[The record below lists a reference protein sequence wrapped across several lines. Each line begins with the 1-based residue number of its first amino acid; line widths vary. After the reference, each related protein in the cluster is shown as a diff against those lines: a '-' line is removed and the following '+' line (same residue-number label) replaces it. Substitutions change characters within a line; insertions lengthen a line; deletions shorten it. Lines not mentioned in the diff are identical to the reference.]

1 MAIKLKNNHKTGW
14 IITICLLLICS
25 AVMCFGYSAFAT
37 EMEKSLDGTELDP
50 EVMEDIVKPLVA
62 GNYILY
68 NEISGD
74 SDRSFIQEAYDD
86 TDQFYL
92 ARKYM
97 DSAVYGWDGKLK
109 QGNVSESVQ
118 KNLMQ
123 DQTEYALRVRFTYGE
138 NAVLNDVQVDGT
150 AVDNQMQYNLE
161 NYLLDQVENKE
172 DLTEIAVPEQAVIT
186 YGMTQ
191 KQLDGYLA
199 SVDDMGTYLNTMK
212 LADNGIYRMFQLLLF
227 GVAILLGLWIPCC
240 KVWGIGTEKYFRVP
254 FEVVLLVIAGIA
266 AVNRSCVSVVWRTL
280 NGSMASAIN
289 VGLNVSKGS
298 AQGYIICMGL
308 NVLMWLLVYGAAFW
322 STVCLRAIF
331 TMKKQY
337 FRERTLIGKVR
348 GKTIREVGKQVLDVL
363 KKIYNGLLHVDLQKK
378 QTVPF

>member
-118 KNLMQ
+118 KSLMQ
-123 DQTEYALRVRFTYGE
+123 DQTEYAL
-138 NAVLNDVQVDGT
+138 
-150 AVDNQMQYNLE
+150 
-161 NYLLDQVENKE
+161 
-172 DLTEIAVPEQAVIT
+172 
-186 YGMTQ
+186 
-191 KQLDGYLA
+191 
-199 SVDDMGTYLNTMK
+199 
-212 LADNGIYRMFQLLLF
+212 
-227 GVAILLGLWIPCC
+227 
-240 KVWGIGTEKYFRVP
+240 
-254 FEVVLLVIAGIA
+254 
-266 AVNRSCVSVVWRTL
+266 
-280 NGSMASAIN
+280 
-289 VGLNVSKGS
+289 
-298 AQGYIICMGL
+298 
-308 NVLMWLLVYGAAFW
+308 
-322 STVCLRAIF
+322 
-331 TMKKQY
+331 
-337 FRERTLIGKVR
+337 
-348 GKTIREVGKQVLDVL
+348 
-363 KKIYNGLLHVDLQKK
+363 
-378 QTVPF
+378 

>member
-1 MAIKLKNNHKTGW
+1 
-14 IITICLLLICS
+14 
-25 AVMCFGYSAFAT
+25 
-37 EMEKSLDGTELDP
+37 
-50 EVMEDIVKPLVA
+50 
-62 GNYILY
+62 
-68 NEISGD
+68 
-74 SDRSFIQEAYDD
+74 
-86 TDQFYL
+86 
-92 ARKYM
+92 M

-227 GVAILLGLWIPCC
+227 L
-240 KVWGIGTEKYFRVP
+240 
-254 FEVVLLVIAGIA
+254 
-266 AVNRSCVSVVWRTL
+266 S
-280 NGSMASAIN
+280 
-289 VGLNVSKGS
+289 
-298 AQGYIICMGL
+298 
-308 NVLMWLLVYGAAFW
+308 
-322 STVCLRAIF
+322 
-331 TMKKQY
+331 
-337 FRERTLIGKVR
+337 LIH
-348 GKTIREVGKQVLDVL
+348 I
-363 KKIYNGLLHVDLQKK
+363 
-378 QTVPF
+378 

>member
-212 LADNGIYRMFQLLLF
+212 LADNGIYRMFQLQLF

-240 KVWGIGTEKYFRVP
+240 KAWGIGHGKIFP
-254 FEVVLLVIAGIA
+254 G
-266 AVNRSCVSVVWRTL
+266 SV
-280 NGSMASAIN
+280 
-289 VGLNVSKGS
+289 
-298 AQGYIICMGL
+298 
-308 NVLMWLLVYGAAFW
+308 
-322 STVCLRAIF
+322 
-331 TMKKQY
+331 
-337 FRERTLIGKVR
+337 
-348 GKTIREVGKQVLDVL
+348 
-363 KKIYNGLLHVDLQKK
+363 
-378 QTVPF
+378 